1 MEKVQFLD
9 GNKNKIM
16 KYISLFILMFSIQS
30 CFQKNEQSS
39 ISQKDINGTEQIQ
52 ENDSLIINTIKE
64 FYISYIFEN
73 SKNEINPSFI
83 NKIKDKYISKKL
95 LQNIRNQ
102 MENGSLDWDPFV
114 NAQDFY
120 DGWIKTL
127 KVKKDE
133 SVNNQ
138 YIVSYYNGKED
149 EKMYLGVIKE
159 KNQYKIDFI
168 IRHDNK
174 IIKQENLQE
183 CFYKKLLKDKTI
195 HIMKSEIVNSQD
207 LKITLIDS
215 KSNIIF
221 QELNYTPF
229 SFDFNCKST
238 AFTDDIPLHNDYEI
252 IVGDYN
258 FDSLDDFAIVYD
270 NSINTG
276 TIYTYFFQNLEGF
289 FEEDKLFPVRLIP
302 SKINKI
308 NKTLEQVSIVGCCKI
323 NTVIYQLTD
332 DNKWV
337 VISSK
342 QKNITN

>member
-1 MEKVQFLD
+1 MMEIKVIRSKFFYVLC
-9 GNKNKIM
+9 IM
-16 KYISLFILMFSIQS
+16 LFVISCKRDIQ
-30 CFQKNEQSS
+30 KKEESS

-73 SKNEINPSFI
+73 SKNEINSNII

-95 LQNIRNQ
+95 IQNIRNQ

-149 EKMYLGVIKE
+149 EKICLGVIKE

-174 IIKQENLQE
+174 IIAQENLQE
-183 CFYKKLLKDKTI
+183 CFYKNLLKDKTI
-195 HIMKSEIVNSQD
+195 HIIKSEIVNSQN

-229 SFDFNCKST
+229 NFDFNCKSIV
-238 AFTDDIPLHNDYEI
+238 FTNDIPLHNDYEI

-276 TIYTYFFQNLEGF
+276 TIYTYFFQNSEGF
-289 FEEDKLFPVRLIP
+289 FEENKLFPVRLIP

-308 NKTLEQVSIVGCCKI
+308 DKTLEQVSIVGCCKI
-323 NTVIYQLTD
+323 NTIIYQLTD
-332 DNKWV
+332 GNKWV
-337 VISSK
+337 MISSK
-342 QKNITN
+342 QENITN